1 MARQCRYSHR
11 IDGLDLHFEKDDMDI
26 FAPKHEE
33 ANILRSL
40 ALTVAELANRP
51 IEQKKRQLWLSHNS
65 LQPTRPVIF
74 CDPENG
80 WHEIITEKDLL
91 CSSYPARQWEFNLR
105 KEIFWGKEMQD
116 DRVIDNHFNVPYIFE
131 NTGWG
136 VNETKI
142 GGDHG
147 GAYTWKSP
155 LTSLDYNELEKLKYP
170 EIIIDEKA
178 TQHMLDIANEVFD
191 NILKVRLK
199 CNQWWWTLGL
209 TQDAVKLRGLS
220 ELMCEMYDNPEGMHN
235 FMAFLRDGTLKMLDH
250 LEAGDLL
257 SLNNDSDYVGS
268 GGFGFTKELP
278 QAGFNGSHVSTR
290 DMWGFCE
297 SQETCH
303 VSPVMFEEFIF
314 PYQLPIMER
323 FGLNCYGCCEPLDKR
338 WHVIKQIP
346 RLRRVSVSPWA
357 DVTAMSEQL
366 GDRYIFSLKPN
377 PATLAVSPLD
387 EEQIRK
393 ELRSAIQLTKN
404 CHLEIIMK
412 DNNTICGN
420 PQHVIRWVEIV
431 REEAESFL

>member
-1 MARQCRYSHR
+1 
-11 IDGLDLHFEKDDMDI
+11 
-26 FAPKHEE
+26 
-33 ANILRSL
+33 
-40 ALTVAELANRP
+40 
-51 IEQKKRQLWLSHNS
+51 
-65 LQPTRPVIF
+65 
-74 CDPENG
+74 
-80 WHEIITEKDLL
+80 
-91 CSSYPARQWEFNLR
+91 
-105 KEIFWGKEMQD
+105 
-116 DRVIDNHFNVPYIFE
+116 
-131 NTGWG
+131 
-136 VNETKI
+136 
-142 GGDHG
+142 
-147 GAYTWKSP
+147 
-155 LTSLDYNELEKLKYP
+155 
-170 EIIIDEKA
+170 
-178 TQHMLDIANEVFD
+178 
-191 NILKVRLK
+191 
-199 CNQWWWTLGL
+199 
-209 TQDAVKLRGLS
+209 
-220 ELMCEMYDNPEGMHN
+220 MYDNPEGMHN

-303 VSPVMFEEFIF
+303 VSPAMFEEFIF

-357 DVTAMSEQL
+357 DVAAMSEQL

-377 PATLAVSPLD
+377 PAVLAVSPLD

-393 ELRSAIQLTKN
+393 ELRSAIQFTKN

-420 PQHVIRWVEIV
+420 PQHVIQWVKIV